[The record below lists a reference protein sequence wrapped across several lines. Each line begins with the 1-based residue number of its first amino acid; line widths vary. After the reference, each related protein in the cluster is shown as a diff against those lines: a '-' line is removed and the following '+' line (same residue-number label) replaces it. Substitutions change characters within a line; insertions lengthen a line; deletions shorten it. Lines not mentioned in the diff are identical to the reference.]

1 MDKIYRGFL
10 RLKNGAVCLADAKG
24 KKILEDCAIWSGYQ
38 EHWMDKALLAK
49 ILPQRDYESG
59 KNIIIMWPDEAF
71 SDSPYTDIYY
81 NERLVK
87 YPASLLGHLAI
98 NINGSIFNFS
108 HLINENEI
116 ISPAEYFY
124 RPALGEFAPH
134 PVLNKFNVE
143 DSEKPYYDKF
153 GRRFMRSIHV
163 LRVYGLDI
171 DRLHRFFISCL
182 EMIKSTP
189 TDPSRPHKYRD
200 FSVFTKSCSTIIR
213 DGLNEYGF
221 KVKGIFPRD
230 VFVSA
235 ALRLTRLEETGKVK
249 MLIFKMN
256 QLKVREAPYSKPSPL
271 INPANRLRLSTLKK
285 IKPEINSLLRENR

>member
-1 MDKIYRGFL
+1 MDKIYSGFL
-10 RLKNGAVCLADAKG
+10 RRKNGAVSFVDANG
-24 KKILEDCAIWSGYQ
+24 KNILQDCAIWSGYT
-38 EHWMDKALLAK
+38 EHWMGKALLAK
-49 ILPQRDYESG
+49 KLPQKDYVSG
-59 KNIIIMWPDEAF
+59 KNMMIMWPDEAF
-71 SDSPYTDIYY
+71 SEGPYTDIYY

-134 PVLNKFNVE
+134 PLLNRFNVE
-143 DSEKPYYDKF
+143 DGEKPYYDKF

-163 LRVYGLDI
+163 LRVYGLDT
-171 DRLHRFFISCL
+171 DRLHRFFNSYL

-189 TDPSRPHKYRD
+189 PDPARPHKYRD
-200 FSVFTKSCSTIIR
+200 FSVLSRSCSTIIR
-213 DGLNEYGF
+213 DGLNESGYS
-221 KVKGIFPRD
+221 VKGIFPRD

-235 ALRLTRLEETGKVK
+235 ALRLTRIERTGKIK
-249 MLIFKMN
+249 IQIFKMS

-271 INPANRLRLSTLKK
+271 INPANRIRLMILKK
-285 IKPEINSLLRENR
+285 IKPEISFLLLENR